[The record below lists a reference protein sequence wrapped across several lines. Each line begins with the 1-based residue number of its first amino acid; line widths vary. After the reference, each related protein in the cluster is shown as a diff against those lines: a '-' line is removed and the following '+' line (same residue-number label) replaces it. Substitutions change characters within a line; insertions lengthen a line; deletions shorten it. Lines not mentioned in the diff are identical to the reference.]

1 MYEYLVSFNS
11 LRTKSKDFHQ
21 FFPKLKLSLLLS
33 LTMNGVLPSVYPA
46 KHVVYEIK
54 NITQKHLA
62 IKCPVWSLEVPQL
75 NSFPYHLKSVLVLCL

>member
-46 KHVVYEIK
+46 KHVVCKIK